1 MYKVVLQDCRASCI
15 WLCMQLKTAV
25 WKEWNKVVPFLSLI
39 QLSLTCSTCTCMV
52 NEAIVVNYTTKC
64 WSKQHAILCVWQVK
78 LSVILTYCKACVY
91 WMAGAVLLMNCILN
105 GFAVASNFWLAD
117 WSNAEDRASPNS
129 TVDMWVTLW
138 ISNEQGH
145 FWGHLDLVDVLF
157 HMQRLLPQ
165 YIFCTGIRSGI
176 FCHLCLSILGF
187 GNHQRIKHHS
197 QQDAHKHSPLTN
209 VIFWYN
215 TSWQNPEPILKGYL
229 QHWWGYSQIY
239 WWLSRSL
246 IDGSQC
252 DPGGFYYHSC
262 FHRGHPSTRD
272 LLLVCSGMQSYL
284 IWFGALS
291 FLLGDFTHLMF

>member
-15 WLCMQLKTAV
+15 WLCMVLMRQLKTPV

-64 WSKQHAILCVWQVK
+64 WSKQHAVLCVWQVK

-145 FWGHLDLVDVLF
+145 F
-157 HMQRLLPQ
+157 
-165 YIFCTGIRSGI
+165 
-176 FCHLCLSILGF
+176 
-187 GNHQRIKHHS
+187 
-197 QQDAHKHSPLTN
+197 
-209 VIFWYN
+209 
-215 TSWQNPEPILKGYL
+215 
-229 QHWWGYSQIY
+229 
-239 WWLSRSL
+239 
-246 IDGSQC
+246 
-252 DPGGFYYHSC
+252 
-262 FHRGHPSTRD
+262 
-272 LLLVCSGMQSYL
+272 
-284 IWFGALS
+284 
-291 FLLGDFTHLMF
+291 